1 MRPWAL
7 RARFSR
13 RQPGTALLQP
23 ATRAN
28 RRVDPF
34 LGQWSLIV
42 ATSDY
47 SHGDMNVTEQ
57 SRTLSGFLR
66 VTVWSSLVLIVVLLF
81 ATLNFAVGMGWFV
94 SLGIAFA
101 VGVLL
106 GLALGMKGAW
116 YATVVG
122 IAVFGGFIGVM
133 ASLIAMLTAG

>member
-1 MRPWAL
+1 M
-7 RARFSR
+7 
-13 RQPGTALLQP
+13 
-23 ATRAN
+23 
-28 RRVDPF
+28 
-34 LGQWSLIV
+34 

-81 ATLNFAVGMGWFV
+81 ATLAFAVSMGWFV

-116 YATVVG
+116 YATLVG
-122 IAVFGGFIGVM
+122 LAVFGGFIGVM
-133 ASLIAMLTAG
+133 TSLTSMLTAG

>member
-1 MRPWAL
+1 
-7 RARFSR
+7 
-13 RQPGTALLQP
+13 
-23 ATRAN
+23 
-28 RRVDPF
+28 
-34 LGQWSLIV
+34 V

-81 ATLNFAVGMGWFV
+81 STLTFAVGMGWFM

-101 VGVLL
+101 VGALL

-116 YATVVG
+116 YATLVAIVG
-122 IAVFGGFIGVM
+122 FGGFIGVM
-133 ASLIAMLTAG
+133 KSLVAMLIAMLAAG